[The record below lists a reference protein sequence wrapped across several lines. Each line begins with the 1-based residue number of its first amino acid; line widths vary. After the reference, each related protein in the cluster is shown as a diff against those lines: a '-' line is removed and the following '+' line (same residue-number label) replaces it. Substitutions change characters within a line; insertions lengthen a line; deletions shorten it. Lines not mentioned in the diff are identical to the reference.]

1 MGRMEE
7 APSRCSLD
15 KEQLTISSAQW
26 KQALSRVDWT
36 TQLHR
41 HPDMS
46 HKASVKIRFKR
57 SLSSRTDSINSS
69 TPMSISCS
77 PASSTSASPS
87 ASERTAWWLQQ
98 SSSETS
104 SQESVCQE
112 LIRKNVDKLGQLA
125 EKCERL
131 NSNLDKVVVESHK
144 ILDNSFLASQTHLTN
159 HVTNLNYGA
168 CLDIGTAIDT
178 YSEYVE
184 AVQDLVEAEEDICVN
199 MLQRLEKMNVK
210 SQQIFQK
217 ATESKYHLCGD
228 SDSEYTDDDDLLDLN
243 V

>member
-1 MGRMEE
+1 M
-7 APSRCSLD
+7 
-15 KEQLTISSAQW
+15 
-26 KQALSRVDWT
+26 
-36 TQLHR
+36 
-41 HPDMS
+41 
-46 HKASVKIRFKR
+46 KIRFKR
-57 SLSSRTDSINSS
+57 SLSNRTDSSSSSTS

-77 PASSTSASPS
+77 PSSSTSASAL

-131 NSNLDKVVVESHK
+131 NSNLDKVVAESHK
-144 ILDNSFLASQTHLTN
+144 ILDNSFLASQAHLTN
-159 HVTNLNYGA
+159 HVTSLNYGA
-168 CLDIGTAIDT
+168 CLDIGTAIDA

-184 AVQDLVEAEEDICVN
+184 AVQDLVEAEEEICAN
-199 MLQRLEKMNVK
+199 LLHRLEKMNEK
-210 SQQIFQK
+210 AQILFQK
-217 ATESKYHLCGD
+217 ATDSKYFLCGD
-228 SDSEYTDDDDLLDLN
+228 SDNEDSDDDLF